1 MLCVYD
7 VMQVICYVI
16 MMICKLCKPYAMCYA
31 SYASHMLCDHDVMQ
45 VMQVLGYVF
54 MMLVMQIAMIN
65 IDPL

>member
-1 MLCVYD
+1 MWINASYVI
-7 VMQVICYVI
+7 ICYVFE
-16 MMICKLCKPYAMCYA
+16 MLCKSYATCYA
-31 SYASHMLCDHDVMQ
+31 SYASYMLYDHDVMQ